1 MKLVKIMITRLV
13 IYSVAI
19 LFKEMQINWNRL
31 KQLNSIRINFIG
43 IVQEDNGAIMFFK
56 IEKLEE
62 TTFNFSRN
70 FISII

>member
-1 MKLVKIMITRLV
+1 MQ
-13 IYSVAI
+13 I

>member
-1 MKLVKIMITRLV
+1 
-13 IYSVAI
+13 
-19 LFKEMQINWNRL
+19 MQINWNRL